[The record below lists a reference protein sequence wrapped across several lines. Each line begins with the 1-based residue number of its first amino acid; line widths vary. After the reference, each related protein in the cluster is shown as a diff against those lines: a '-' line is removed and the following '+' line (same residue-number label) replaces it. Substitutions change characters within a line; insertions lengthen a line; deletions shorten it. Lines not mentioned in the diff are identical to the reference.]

1 MRLQSANTETSE
13 GPLAKIARAKERVG
27 IMTEFFG
34 FLWRQKLWWMMP
46 MFAVIFLFGILLV
59 LGQSSALAPF
69 IYTLF

>member
-1 MRLQSANTETSE
+1 M
-13 GPLAKIARAKERVG
+13 GKIARTTERLG
-27 IMTEFFG
+27 IMGEFFG

-46 MFAVIFLFGILLV
+46 MFAVIFLFGILLI

>member
-1 MRLQSANTETSE
+1 M
-13 GPLAKIARAKERVG
+13 AKLARAKERIG
-27 IMTEFFG
+27 IMSEFFG

>member
-1 MRLQSANTETSE
+1 V
-13 GPLAKIARAKERVG
+13 GKIARTTERLG
-27 IMTEFFG
+27 IMGEFFG

-46 MFAVIFLFGILLV
+46 MFAVIFLFGILLI

>member
-1 MRLQSANTETSE
+1 MSKLT
-13 GPLAKIARAKERVG
+13 RAADRVG
-27 IMTEFFG
+27 IMAEFFG

-46 MFAVIFLFGILLV
+46 MFAVIFLFGLLLV